1 MLGKKNIINEWKNMK
16 RLWNKIVYWWTIHFN
31 ISKFIL
37 LKTTWK
43 GVPWDWAA
51 LLELEQA
58 KFKEMAI
65 YFEKSKLA
73 SDWEFQVRDC
83 KLCIKLIDIILE
95 QDEPYNQWLETNY
108 SLYRDKGLSVRDA
121 LQVPISTYVNI
132 RNAYRFVDDLDFD
145 KSDSCA
151 SNLFEVDL
159 RQIKAFYLYQKIRLY
174 KLQNLWD

>member
-1 MLGKKNIINEWKNMK
+1 MKKI
-16 RLWNKIVYWWTIHFN
+16 WNKFVSWWNLHFS
-31 ISKFIL
+31 ISRLALI
-37 LKTTWK
+37 KTAWE
-43 GVPWDWAA
+43 GGPWDWTY
-51 LLELEQA
+51 LLQLEQA

-65 YFEKSKLA
+65 YFEQSKLA

-95 QDEPYNQWLETNY
+95 QDGPFTQWLESNY
-108 SLYRDKGLSVRDA
+108 GVYKHKSGPVREI
-121 LQVPISTYVNI
+121 LRIPISTRVNT
-132 RNAYRFVDDLDFD
+132 RNAARFV
-145 KSDSCA
+145 KNPNTYESDICT

>member
-1 MLGKKNIINEWKNMK
+1 MKKI
-16 RLWNKIVYWWTIHFN
+16 WNKFTSWWNLHFSH
-31 ISKFIL
+31 SKLVLI
-37 LKTTWK
+37 KTALDSA
-43 GVPWDWAA
+43 PWDWTY
-51 LLELEQA
+51 LLQLEQA

-65 YFEKSKLA
+65 YFEQSKVS

-95 QDEPYNQWLETNY
+95 QDEPFTQWLEKNY
-108 SLYRDKGLSVRDA
+108 GIYKNKSISVEEILR
-121 LQVPISTYVNI
+121 VPISTYVNT
-132 RNAYRFVDDLDFD
+132 RNAARFV
-145 KSDSCA
+145 KNPNTYESDVPT